1 MNPPGKTQAVTSWV
15 GKIRPQGF
23 FAGKTKPPY
32 RDSNTFDRWI
42 LFDYSAGDQ
51 RHWSN
56 DGIWKVKRDL
66 RAPGVSR
73 LSLFESYLT
82 NWNDLTI

>member
-1 MNPPGKTQAVTSWV
+1 MLRATKPPGKTQAVTSWV

-23 FAGKTKPPY
+23 VVGKTKPPY

-56 DGIWKVKRDL
+56 DGI
-66 RAPGVSR
+66 
-73 LSLFESYLT
+73 
-82 NWNDLTI
+82 